1 MDKLVKSIKSDVLK
15 AMTDKMDTVEDKMT
29 TVEDKIMTTVTTVED
44 KIMTTVTTVQEKMNA
59 LEKKNAEQ
67 FAQLLKILGA
77 EKPAELQKSPS
88 IEENK

>member
-1 MDKLVKSIKSDVLK
+1 MRTHMDKLVKSIKSDVLK
-15 AMTDKMDTVEDKMT
+15 AMSDKMDTVEDKM
-29 TVEDKIMTTVTTVED
+29 TTVED

-77 EKPAELQKSPS
+77 EKPAEL
-88 IEENK
+88 